1 MAQTLMAELEA
12 LQSRC
17 DRLSTWREERT
28 EEAEKTISR
37 LREVRENRDNGILI
51 TQKKTVFASNVL
63 EFRVGNGNASKR
75 SRKAGV
81 TG

>member
-1 MAQTLMAELEA
+1 MAQTLVTELEA

-37 LREVRENRDNGILI
+37 LREVQENRDN
-51 TQKKTVFASNVL
+51 VNNC
-63 EFRVGNGNASKR
+63 E
-75 SRKAGV
+75 
-81 TG
+81 